1 MWATWSVT
9 VLGWRAAP
17 HRAGRGP
24 WPQFA
29 DPRGMGLLCG
39 PTPMSRQ
46 ETSARSCQGSRKP
59 DITGKRGKSAWRRE
73 WQRQAAGPGGSLTSL
88 VAEGGQARQSGR
100 QISERHVCQAQGAF
114 GKAGGPDW
122 VCLRRQTHLQ
132 RPGPPA
138 AGTPPPSSASGNG
151 SAQSDHHRHALR
163 TRGWSEVGEVQSG
176 ELALTMVS

>member
-1 MWATWSVT
+1 MGGGPCHTGLDVAHGHSSLTPEAWGCYVD
-9 VLGWRAAP
+9 LRLCP
-17 HRAGRGP
+17 DRKLQRGP
-24 WPQFA
+24 ARGQENPTSQGNGGRA
-29 DPRGMGLLCG
+29 RGGGNGRDRPRG
-39 PTPMSRQ
+39 Q
-46 ETSARSCQGSRKP
+46 E
-59 DITGKRGKSAWRRE
+59 
-73 WQRQAAGPGGSLTSL
+73 GSLTSL